1 MIDIN
6 RIEKERK
13 RRKLSKYKMSEL
25 LGMSR
30 QAYYDIC
37 VNKST
42 KINTLDK
49 IANVLGLKSKDLIL

>member
-1 MIDIN
+1 
-6 RIEKERK
+6 
-13 RRKLSKYKMSEL
+13 MSEL

-49 IANVLGLKSKDLIL
+49 IANVLGLKSKDLII